1 MSEERRQ
8 VLEMLASGKVT
19 VEQADELLDVLGAK
33 QPPVTGEQ
41 HAGEPGCHAQREKP
55 ENVPRTVT
63 ALIKALGDEDGHVR
77 TEAARALGL
86 LGQPTDAVLAALT
99 KALHDEEAYVR
110 CEAARGLGLMGR
122 PDNAVLSALN
132 EALGDEDGYVRTEAA
147 RALGIIGGRAHVA
160 DGDQMKQPKVDSV
173 ERGTV
178 G

>member
-33 QPPVTGEQ
+33 QPPVTEEQ
-41 HAGEPGCHAQREKP
+41 HAGERGRQAQHEKP
-55 ENVPRTVT
+55 ENAPNTVT
-63 ALIKALGDEDGHVR
+63 ALIRALDDEDGYVR

-86 LGQPTDAVLAALT
+86 LGQPTDAVLPALI
-99 KALHDEEAYVR
+99 KALHDDEAYVR

-122 PDNAVLSALN
+122 PDDAVLSALN

-147 RALGIIGGRAHVA
+147 RALGIIGGRAQVA
-160 DGDQMKQPKVDSV
+160 GGDDT
-173 ERGTV
+173 RG
-178 G
+178 

>member
-33 QPPVTGEQ
+33 QPPVPEEQ
-41 HAGEPGCHAQREKP
+41 HAGEHGRQAQHEKP
-55 ENVPRTVT
+55 ENVPNTVT
-63 ALIKALGDEDGHVR
+63 ALIRALDDEDGYVR

-86 LGQPTDAVLAALT
+86 LGQPTDAVLSALI
-99 KALHDEEAYVR
+99 KALHDDEAYVR

-122 PDNAVLSALN
+122 PDDAVLSALN

-160 DGDQMKQPKVDSV
+160 GGDDT
-173 ERGTV
+173 RG
-178 G
+178 

>member
-33 QPPVTGEQ
+33 QPSMSEERHT
-41 HAGEPGCHAQREKP
+41 GEPGRQAQHEKL
-55 ENVPRTVT
+55 ENVPNTVT
-63 ALIKALGDEDGHVR
+63 ALIRALEDEDGYVR

-86 LGQPTDAVLAALT
+86 LGQPTDAVLSALS

-122 PDNAVLSALN
+122 PDDAVLSALN

-160 DGDQMKQPKVDSV
+160 GGDDT
-173 ERGTV
+173 RG
-178 G
+178 